1 MPKTIVTILDGWQQR
16 ADHYE
21 SLLRD
26 VAVHRSNTTQTYAE
40 AFLAAEGPVEARIQ
54 AAKLAAGPDK
64 LAADEA
70 AARLAAYELIIAVWQ
85 AELAAPTPPEQS
97 VAQRIMRALDEL
109 DEMEGT
115 GHGS

>member
-1 MPKTIVTILDGWQQR
+1 MSEHTLWQQR
-16 ADHYE
+16 ANQYE
-21 SLLRD
+21 MLLRD
-26 VAVHRSNTTQTYAE
+26 VAQCRSNATRTYAE

-54 AAKLAAGPDK
+54 AAKLAAGPEK

-70 AARLAAYELIIAVWQ
+70 AALLAAYELMIAVWQ

-97 VAQRIMRALDEL
+97 VAARIMRALDEL

>member
-1 MPKTIVTILDGWQQR
+1 MSEMELWQQR
-16 ADHYE
+16 ADQYGA
-21 SLLRD
+21 LLRD
-26 VAVHRSNTTQTYAE
+26 VAQLRSNTTHTYAE

-54 AAKLAAGPDK
+54 AAKLAAGTEK

-70 AARLAAYELIIAVWQ
+70 AATLAAYELLIAVWQ
-85 AELAAPTPPEQS
+85 AELAAPTAPEQS
-97 VAQRIMRALDEL
+97 VAARIMRALDEL